1 MSARHL
7 AIAVLALC
15 VAGARARPQ
24 TAAIAPPINLT
35 LDSAVARAVT
45 TATPLQNAQFFARIS
60 QSEVTRSYA
69 PVIPNANIAAYRTY
83 DAGNQLVSSTA
94 IVPWDSRIETMGYQL
109 STSLNVLG
117 ALSAYPGV
125 RAARYAL
132 ASSNYSVSRTRQ
144 AVALDAEQGYLQVI
158 LDGRLV
164 DIARQN
170 DSVSQQQVTQVRELV
185 RVGKRP
191 PADLYRAQAQES
203 ANEAAV
209 FDAVNR
215 QRADQI
221 SLLQQLHIDP
231 QEPVTLSEPS
241 LDTVA
246 LGAHYADTAGLA
258 VAALAQRADLEA
270 AQAEVDARRWGM
282 RRAGAE
288 ALPTLNAG
296 ISLVADGRVFD
307 QTLLNGTNQITGI
320 QSALAP
326 QVGNQVTTVFSLGL
340 GYNVLNMF
348 QSHVDVQ
355 EARVAYSAAQLG
367 AEDVRLQVA
376 GNVARAIGE
385 YAVAQQRLVSARS
398 GLAAAQASF
407 ELTSG
412 RYDVGFASIVDLL
425 TAQAALAQ
433 ARSLSAEAVIEV
445 SLTKRALAFAI
456 GLDPTDRLP

>member
-1 MSARHL
+1 VSARHL
-7 AIAVLALC
+7 ATAVLALSF
-15 VAGARARPQ
+15 AGARVQGQ
-24 TAAIAPPINLT
+24 TADLRPTLSLS
-35 LDSAVARAVT
+35 LDSAVTRAVQ

-60 QSEVTRSYA
+60 QSELTRSYA
-69 PVIPNANIAAYRTY
+69 PIIPNANVAAYRTY

-117 ALSAYPGV
+117 GLSAYPGV

-132 ASSNYSVSRTRQ
+132 ASSNYSVARTRQ

-164 DIARQN
+164 DIAQQN
-170 DSVSQQQVTQVRELV
+170 DSVSRQQVTQVTELV

-191 PADLYRAQAQES
+191 PADLYRSQAQES
-203 ANEAAV
+203 ADQAAV
-209 FDAVNR
+209 YDAINR

-221 SLLQQLHIDP
+221 SLLQELHIDP
-231 QEPVTLSEPS
+231 EQRITLSEPT
-241 LDTVA
+241 LDTVS
-246 LGAHYADTAGLA
+246 LGARYADTAGLA
-258 VAALAQRADLEA
+258 VTALAQRADLEA
-270 AQAEVDARRWGM
+270 AQAEVDARRWGI
-282 RRAGAE
+282 RRAGSE

-296 ISLVADGRVFD
+296 VSVLGDGRVFD
-307 QTLLNGTNQITGI
+307 QTLLNGTNQISGI

-326 QVGNQVTTVFSLGL
+326 QVANQVTTVFSLGL
-340 GYNVLNMF
+340 GYNLLNVF

-367 AEDVRLQVA
+367 AEDVRFQVT
-376 GNVARAIGE
+376 GDVARAIGE
-385 YAVAQQRLVSARS
+385 YAVAQERLMSARS

-407 ELTSG
+407 DLTSG
-412 RYDVGFASIVDLL
+412 RYDVGFSSIVDLL

-445 SLTKRALAFAI
+445 SLTKRALAFAL